1 MSNEQ
6 NIPQLNKNDP
16 DSLYNWI
23 AYKISYPDFRNSI
36 KDFINDNCC
45 IFIDTE
51 ENFVEYGQIFKKFNQ
66 LINDLI
72 KDILL
77 EGNISKEEFQ
87 NMVQRGR
94 KDIKYKKYFKNLTTL
109 KDYSLFKSMMCK
121 RNYEISKMI
130 ENKINEQSERKINEQ
145 SESKINEQS
154 ESKINKQSESKIN
167 EQSESKINEQNKKNK
182 NFILTTSS
190 IPINISK
197 NPYALDCQIEEKN
210 KKRTPTPKEIKITI
224 IEKQKDIKK
233 KDENNTPN
241 SIINSLKEIVM
252 NKININI
259 RNIEDE
265 APIMEE
271 VSDESLD
278 KNL

>member
-6 NIPQLNKNDP
+6 NIPQLNQNDP
-16 DSLYNWI
+16 DSLYNWV
-23 AYKISYPDFRNSI
+23 AYKITCPDFRKTI
-36 KDFINDNCC
+36 KDFINDNCS

-51 ENFVEYGQIFKKFNQ
+51 ENNFEYEQIFKEFNQ
-66 LINDLI
+66 LIDFLI
-72 KDILL
+72 NNILI

-87 NMVQRGR
+87 NMVKRGR
-94 KDIKYKKYFKNLTTL
+94 GDKKYKKYFKHLTTL
-109 KDYSLFKSMMCK
+109 KDYSLFKTMMYK
-121 RNYEISKMI
+121 RNYELTKEA
-130 ENKINEQSERKINEQ
+130 ENEINE
-145 SESKINEQS
+145 
-154 ESKINKQSESKIN
+154 
-167 EQSESKINEQNKKNK
+167 KKNF
-182 NFILTTSS
+182 FILRASS
-190 IPINISK
+190 TPIDISR
-197 NPYALDCQIEEKN
+197 NPYAVDSQIEEKT
-210 KKRTPTPKEIKITI
+210 KERTPKPKEIRTT
-224 IEKQKDIKK
+224 EKQKDIKK

-252 NKININI
+252 NKVNINI